1 MVRPVVYLA
10 LKAIGA
16 AKKAEEEEEI
26 EVDKSCVGDIFRFF
40 TAAHGFWEQSTE
52 VTVLVFWKKLP

>member
-1 MVRPVVYLA
+1 MQIEGVFDAIETFWFLA

-26 EVDKSCVGDIFRFF
+26 EVDKSCVGDIIRFF
-40 TAAHGFWEQSTE
+40 TAAHGF
-52 VTVLVFWKKLP
+52 